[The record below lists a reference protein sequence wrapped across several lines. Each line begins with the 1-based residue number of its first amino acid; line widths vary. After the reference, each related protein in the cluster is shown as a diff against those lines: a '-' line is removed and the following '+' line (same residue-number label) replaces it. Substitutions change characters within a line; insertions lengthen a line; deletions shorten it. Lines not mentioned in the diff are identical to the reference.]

1 MIQKWQLQTLGSKKF
16 ASGAK
21 RNSTRKNAQH
31 VSVVND
37 VLNTLIK
44 TVSVRKG
51 RVIPRLRCRNAFTR
65 RLNPKSA

>member
-1 MIQKWQLQTLGSKKF
+1 MRKGAQTERLDTYS
-16 ASGAK
+16 
-21 RNSTRKNAQH
+21 

-51 RVIPRLRCRNAFTR
+51 RVIPRLRFYQ
-65 RLNPKSA
+65 